1 MTQEIVTD
9 IGVEAVKTALMLA
22 LPMLGAAFV
31 VAIGVSVLQ
40 TVTQVREQTL
50 SFVPKLIAVLAVFL
64 LTLPWMM
71 GVMSQ
76 FAQRLFMNIP
86 NYIR

>member
-1 MTQEIVTD
+1 MTQGIITD
-9 IGVEAVKTALMLA
+9 ICAEALKTALMLA
-22 LPMLGAAFV
+22 LPLLGAAFV
-31 VAIGVSVLQ
+31 VAISVSVLQ

-71 GVMSQ
+71 GVISR
-76 FAQRLFMNIP
+76 FAERLFMNIP